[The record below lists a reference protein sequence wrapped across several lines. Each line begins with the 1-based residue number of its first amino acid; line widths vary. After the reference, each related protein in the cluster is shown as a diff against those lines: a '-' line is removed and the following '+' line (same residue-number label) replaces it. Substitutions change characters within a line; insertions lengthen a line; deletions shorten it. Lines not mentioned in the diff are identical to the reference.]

1 MPAASTRGRRGTTP
15 GGVVRAA
22 VRLPRWVGEELPAS
36 TWSWLP
42 GRPVVP
48 SMQPPM
54 TPAFPIDE
62 AVIILASHPDDS
74 RIELLLQKIEQH
86 IRGEAGALVQYECL
100 AQVSEPIVS
109 LVMLLILADERRHHA
124 LLERIAATLRDAL
137 YWTRSADA
145 LPSTLPTEGVAPE
158 LASLA
163 RTLIKD
169 EQDGARALRE
179 LAARERGIDG
189 GLDSA
194 LLEMMAL
201 DSEKHARL
209 LQFVQ
214 RRLAR
219 ASSA

>member
-1 MPAASTRGRRGTTP
+1 
-15 GGVVRAA
+15 
-22 VRLPRWVGEELPAS
+22 
-36 TWSWLP
+36 
-42 GRPVVP
+42 
-48 SMQPPM
+48 M

-62 AVIILASHPDDS
+62 ALIVLASHPDDS
-74 RIELLLQKIEQH
+74 RIELLLRTMEQH
-86 IRGEAGALVQYECL
+86 IRGEAGALVQYERL
-100 AQVSEPIVS
+100 AQVSDPIVS
-109 LVMLLILADERRHHA
+109 LVMQLILEDEQRHHA

-137 YWTRSADA
+137 NWTRSADA
-145 LPSTLPTEGVAPE
+145 FPSTMPTEGVAPE

-163 RTLIKD
+163 RTLIKE